1 MKKKFQIVVEGVA
14 DKQFIRQYV
23 KYLFGED
30 IPENLLISTEGKDKL
45 KKSSSINRIQSM
57 TDDGGINLVIFD
69 ADDDFTIRLNEI
81 NEWKKENN
89 LEFELFLFPNNK
101 SSGELE
107 DLLENI
113 INLNNKEIFE
123 CWDNYERELMSI
135 DIPGRTPPPLT
146 TPAKKTKIYG
156 YLEAL
161 LSGSSKDKEKI
172 KERNRDYTNSL
183 HWNLNADYL
192 EPLKTFLLSN
202 LLA

>member
-123 CWDNYERELMSI
+123 CWDNYERELKSI

>member
-123 CWDNYERELMSI
+123 CWDNYERELKSI
-135 DIPGRTPPPLT
+135 DIPGRTPTPLT

-161 LSGSSKDKEKI
+161 LSESSKDKEKI

-202 LLA
+202 LLT

>member
-123 CWDNYERELMSI
+123 CWDNYERELKSI

-202 LLA
+202 LLT